1 MSGNNQDV
9 QAPFIANSKFAHE
22 LAKILETQLEIPA
35 CDHKNMIVA
44 ALDAFS
50 RRRSLVTRYY
60 QLVNQIEKDAV
71 TSSTTSE
78 TDQNLNEVITKQTGE
93 RDFISDLLLSMTETL
108 MSEVGSLGDEKARI
122 AYDLIEMY

>member
-1 MSGNNQDV
+1 
-9 QAPFIANSKFAHE
+9 
-22 LAKILETQLEIPA
+22 
-35 CDHKNMIVA
+35 MIVA

-71 TSSTTSE
+71 TSTTTSE

-108 MSEVGSLGDEKARI
+108 MSEIGSLGDEKARI